1 MGKVMKRAFT
11 VTLISA
17 AAIGV
22 FGALVHAVLV
32 VGHVAEPASATVHG
46 LTLRRAWATASAG
59 LALLGV
65 IAGGL
70 AQTRSAAGRGDR
82 MRAVAIIAASAGLL
96 AAVSGGINVA
106 MARGGPGSGNGVVG
120 GAAALILGLVAVAL
134 GARAL
139 TRSPPRLLTRCF
151 GARR

>member
-1 MGKVMKRAFT
+1 MKRAFT
-11 VTLISA
+11 VILISA

-22 FGALVHAVLV
+22 FGALVYAVLV
-32 VGHVAEPASATVHG
+32 VGRVAEPASTTVHG

-65 IAGGL
+65 IAGGV

-82 MRAVAIIAASAGLL
+82 RRTVAIIATSAGLL
-96 AAVSGGINVA
+96 AALSGGLNVA

-120 GAAALILGLVAVAL
+120 GAAALILGTVAVAL

-139 TRSPPRLLTRCF
+139 TRNRPASALPGLTS
-151 GARR
+151 GPKS